1 MQSKQNSITK
11 RNEILQLAPQEIEG
25 LIIDSLGLKVEVIK
39 KEKYA
44 INHEDLE
51 KAFKTANDVVN
62 KYKMLNSVDEL
73 LLDIKNDLR
82 SELSQNV
89 EEINRLKDIMLKNEV
104 ITFDDI

>member
-1 MQSKQNSITK
+1 
-11 RNEILQLAPQEIEG
+11 
-25 LIIDSLGLKVEVIK
+25 
-39 KEKYA
+39 
-44 INHEDLE
+44 
-51 KAFKTANDVVN
+51 
-62 KYKMLNSVDEL
+62 MLNSVDEL